1 MKKSL
6 LALSLLAMSASAHC
20 DVCTAVAE
28 ATSSMYDEDCLLS
41 EMVCQPFYDDNDKYG
56 IKDKEG
62 NVVVPAIY
70 DDINHAYDVDYNR
83 VPYLAIKSEN
93 NRYGLMN
100 DKGKV
105 VLAPDYDELRFTK
118 NNLVIVEKHGMYG
131 VMDLAGKVV
140 LPIAYHEISVND
152 AGMAVAQTRSY
163 TVFDPQGKSIATYP
177 VAHTLD
183 NGAMSF
189 CQIDHQ
195 DGTGCGVMNEAGKV
209 VIPLKY
215 RYVQAMNNY
224 SGEDDVSALVKVVN
238 KQNKVALFD
247 VNTGK
252 ALTPFIYDGM
262 DYYASE
268 GMIGVEV
275 EGKYGF
281 IDKTGKQMIA
291 PTYDYASYFDV
302 GLVKVE
308 KDGERFYIDKTG
320 KRVP

>member
-20 DVCTAVAE
+20 DVCAIASVE
-28 ATSSMYDEDCLLS
+28 EYECVLS
-41 EMVCQPFYDDNDKYG
+41 DVVCQIFYDNDKYG
-56 IKDKEG
+56 IKDKED

-70 DDINHAYDVDYNR
+70 DDINHAYDVNYDR

-140 LPIAYHEISVND
+140 LPISYHEISVND
-152 AGMAVAQTRSY
+152 AGVAVAQTRSY

-183 NGAMSF
+183 NGAVSF
-189 CQIDHQ
+189 CQADHQ

-209 VIPLKY
+209 VIPPKY
-215 RYVQAMNNY
+215 RYVRPMDSY
-224 SGEDDVSALVKVVN
+224 TSDDVEIKGLASVVD

-247 VNTGK
+247 INAGK
-252 ALTPFIYDGM
+252 ALTPFIYDDM

-281 IDKTGKQMIA
+281 IDKTGKQVIA
-291 PTYDYASYFDV
+291 PTYDYTSYFDV